1 MKLADRRTQTPPPML
16 GTISGM
22 QSTDT
27 DAASKYGPPPQYPI
41 ESVDN
46 ALRLLLL
53 FETQPSI
60 RLTDASNYL
69 GVASSTAHRLMGMLL
84 YRGFVRQNPATRAY
98 EPGQALSSIAFAIRR
113 QVDIRTLARPVL
125 EQLFQQ
131 TGETVH
137 FARLER
143 TDAQFLVLSFAG
155 QSVTVIGLLVS
166 LANSAVL
173 AGSLCGSWLRKR
185 GNRISLLTGLLA
197 AGVGLAAAGPLAGVA
212 VAAAVALTVS
222 GVGAGILQT
231 VGPAIAADEVHP
243 EDRGDALALTGT
255 VRAAALFLTPCVMAL
270 LVSVIP
276 VAAALVTA
284 GVLITLPAARGNPR
298 KDSPK
303 QSRPPQS
310 APGRPRQQDQLEA
323 PQKEVSD
330 EN

>member
-1 MKLADRRTQTPPPML
+1 MKLANRGKQTPTTLL

-27 DAASKYGPPPQYPI
+27 GDAARYGPPPQYRI

-53 FETQPSI
+53 FETKPSI

-125 EQLFQQ
+125 EQLFEK

-143 TDAQFLVLSFAG
+143 TDAQFIDAIESSRAVRVGSR
-155 QSVTVIGLLVS
+155 QGL
-166 LANSAVL
+166 
-173 AGSLCGSWLRKR
+173 
-185 GNRISLLTGLLA
+185 
-197 AGVGLAAAGPLAGVA
+197 
-212 VAAAVALTVS
+212 
-222 GVGAGILQT
+222 
-231 VGPAIAADEVHP
+231 
-243 EDRGDALALTGT
+243 
-255 VRAAALFLTPCVMAL
+255 
-270 LVSVIP
+270 
-276 VAAALVTA
+276 
-284 GVLITLPAARGNPR
+284 TLPANCTATGKAMLSRLNEEQLRALYPKNELPGLTGN
-298 KDSPK
+298 SIT
-303 QSRPPQS
+303 SRADLETELDEVRRIGYATSREESEDGVTSVAVSIAGPSGTLYGINVSVPAHRMSDKLRVELGEVLRAS
-310 APGRPRQQDQLEA
+310 AEDLQGLLL
-323 PQKEVSD
+323 
-330 EN
+330 